1 MTLSYQYLTMLS
13 SDKPITKL
21 IVENDPDK
29 FYNSISNSL
38 HHAFDATFK
47 YVVFIFLMYML
58 ISTIKWLL
66 KYALFGPDVM
76 GTVSVVHE
84 HRNVE
89 TAVKKHK
96 IDKDSLYY
104 ARRIDN
110 LLANANDERG
120 AIEALSAQL
129 KKLHEQ
135 KQEYIGHAKE
145 QVEKQFKSIEKY
157 ILMFEK
163 LQADR
168 KMTSLNNHSKHVLDD
183 VWD

>member
-135 KQEYIGHAKE
+135 KTRIYW
-145 QVEKQFKSIEKY
+145 SC
-157 ILMFEK
+157 
-163 LQADR
+163 
-168 KMTSLNNHSKHVLDD
+168 
-183 VWD
+183 

>member
-13 SDKPITKL
+13 SDKIKT
-21 IVENDPDK
+21 VFTTTSNTDK
-29 FYNSISNSL
+29 FYESLTNSL
-38 HHAFDATFK
+38 HHAFDATFR
-47 YVVFIFLMYML
+47 YVVFIFLMYMM
-58 ISTIKWLL
+58 ISAIKLLL
-66 KYALFGPDVM
+66 KYTLFEPHVM
-76 GTVSVVHE
+76 DTASVTNKHSNIE
-84 HRNVE
+84 
-89 TAVKKHK
+89 ASVKKHE

-120 AIEALSAQL
+120 AIEALSEQL
-129 KKLHEQ
+129 KKLHTQ

-145 QVEKQFKSIEKY
+145 QVEKQFKSLEKY